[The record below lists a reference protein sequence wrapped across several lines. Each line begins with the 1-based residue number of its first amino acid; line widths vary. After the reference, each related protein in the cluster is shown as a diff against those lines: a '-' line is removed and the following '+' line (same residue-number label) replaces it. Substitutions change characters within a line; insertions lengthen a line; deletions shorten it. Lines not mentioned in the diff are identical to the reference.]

1 MAGVVICHGSTVV
14 RERLV
19 LTAVGVPSL
28 APVRAAASLDELM
41 SLARRN
47 PPTIVLLDAH
57 LPGPGPV
64 AMFEVSRVLLLKLA
78 SMCRSQC
85 PPRQTSGLSYWPARL
100 PVHLG
105 RPLG

>member
-1 MAGVVICHGSTVV
+1 MAGVVVCHGSTVV

-47 PPTIVLLDAH
+47 PPTIVLLDAR
-57 LPGPGPV
+57 
-64 AMFEVSRVLLLKLA
+64 E
-78 SMCRSQC
+78 
-85 PPRQTSGLSYWPARL
+85 T
-100 PVHLG
+100 
-105 RPLG
+105 